1 MPVAIIHLFR
11 YFIWKICA
19 VSCAVLLG
27 FFVLTQAHAQSQSYS
42 LLTEGERNYVVTYP
56 GVGLMTGLTRPLDT
70 RGTLTILYHQMQ
82 PMEFALTLGGSVHG
96 RGRFYGFG
104 SGHLQIGNT
113 SGISVINQ
121 SGYNVLPG
129 DGFFVL
135 GLEPLNVVFQE
146 TFDLRNGF
154 PRDFLTWMPMVAV
167 GPQIPMGSCRVAV
180 VARGGF
186 FLSDL
191 SPTAGERQFNAGAVY
206 GLGGYLNCDEVI
218 DIAAAIARVHFDD
231 RPVDVIQSEIQ
242 LPVIPAGEH

>member
-1 MPVAIIHLFR
+1 
-11 YFIWKICA
+11 
-19 VSCAVLLG
+19 
-27 FFVLTQAHAQSQSYS
+27 
-42 LLTEGERNYVVTYP
+42 
-56 GVGLMTGLTRPLDT
+56 
-70 RGTLTILYHQMQ
+70 
-82 PMEFALTLGGSVHG
+82 
-96 RGRFYGFG
+96 
-104 SGHLQIGNT
+104 
-113 SGISVINQ
+113 
-121 SGYNVLPG
+121 
-129 DGFFVL
+129 
-135 GLEPLNVVFQE
+135 VVFQE

-167 GPQIPMGSCRVAV
+167 GPQVPMGSCRVAV

-242 LPVIPAGEH
+242 LPVIPAGEHQLSVGVRAEYLNVRESGGVSFLFESPRVSDTPLLRTFVVISLRQRIR